1 MQTILYLFIHNS
13 GKRRAMVKVVGISGS
28 PRKGGNSDILL
39 DKALEGARE
48 AGAEVLKIR
57 LNDLSMK
64 GCQECG
70 ACQKTGKC
78 VLDDDMQKLYRLLEE
93 LDVLIIAS
101 PVFFSGLSSQTKMM
115 IDRCQSLWARK
126 YRLNNPIATDGRRRG
141 AFLSVGGM
149 KRSDFSG
156 AISTIKVFFTSID
169 IKYMGELTF
178 PGIDYKGQINDHPS
192 ALGEAHIFGKKL
204 VLSDK

>member
-1 MQTILYLFIHNS
+1 MI
-13 GKRRAMVKVVGISGS
+13 KVVGISGS
-28 PRKGGNSDILL
+28 PRKGGNTDILL

-48 AGAEVLKIR
+48 AGGEVLKIR

-70 ACQKTGKC
+70 SCQTTGKC
-78 VLDDDMQKLYRLLEE
+78 VLDDDMQKLYRLFEE

-101 PVFFSGLSSQTKMM
+101 PIFFSGLSSQTKMM
-115 IDRCQSLWARK
+115 IDRCQSIWARK
-126 YRLNNPIATDGRRRG
+126 YRLNNPMATDGKRQG

-149 KRSDFSG
+149 KKSDFSG

-169 IKYMGELTF
+169 VRYMGELTF
-178 PGIDYKGQINDHPS
+178 PGIDSKGEINDHPT
-192 ALGEAHIFGKKL
+192 ALDEARTFGKKL
-204 VLSDK
+204 VPSDK

>member
-1 MQTILYLFIHNS
+1 MQTILYHFIHNS
-13 GKRRAMVKVVGISGS
+13 GKRGAMLKVVGILGS
-28 PRKGGNSDILL
+28 PRKGGNTEILL

-48 AGAEVLKIR
+48 AGGEVLKIR

-70 ACQKTGKC
+70 ACQTTGKC
-78 VLDDDMQKLYRLLEE
+78 ALDDDMQRLYPILEE

-126 YRLNNPIATDGRRRG
+126 YRLNNPITSDGKRRG

-169 IKYMGELTF
+169 IEYMGELTF
-178 PGIDYKGQINDHPS
+178 PGIDSKGEINDHPT
-192 ALGEAHIFGKKL
+192 ALDEALTFGKKL
-204 VLSDK
+204 LISDK

>member
-1 MQTILYLFIHNS
+1 MI
-13 GKRRAMVKVVGISGS
+13 KVVGISGS
-28 PRKGGNSDILL
+28 PRKGGNTDILL
-39 DKALEGARE
+39 DNALEGARE
-48 AGAEVLKIR
+48 AGGDVIKIR

-70 ACQKTGKC
+70 DCQTTGKC
-78 VLDDDMQKLYRLLEE
+78 VLDDDMQKLYDLLEA

-126 YRLNNPIATDGRRRG
+126 YRLNRPIATEGKRRG
-141 AFLSVGGM
+141 VFLSVGGM

-169 IKYMGELTF
+169 VEFIGALTYR
-178 PGIDYKGQINDHPS
+178 GIDAKGKINDHLT
-192 ALGEAHIFGKKL
+192 ALDEARSLGKEL
-204 VLSDK
+204 VLSKE